1 VGVVGGVEAHLDAV
15 RIVEPDEHGSVDLLA
30 ASDDEPLAVLDRP
43 WMQQV
48 RTEPDA
54 GKALSLWMG
63 ASRDIFARVAPIM
76 RIVRDAAGADPDMAG
91 QWETNRQQRAIAHHQ
106 LAEQLADKAGLRPG
120 LSVDRAADI

>member
-1 VGVVGGVEAHLDAV
+1 MGVVGGVEAHLDAV

-30 ASDDEPLAVLDRP
+30 ASDDEPVAVLDRP

-63 ASRDIFARVAPIM
+63 ASRDIFARVAPIIWQASG
-76 RIVRDAAGADPDMAG
+76 RPIGSNG
-91 QWETNRQQRAIAHHQ
+91 QSPTTSSPSSSQTKRGCARGSRWTGQPTSE
-106 LAEQLADKAGLRPG
+106 LR
-120 LSVDRAADI
+120 R